1 MQAKTPI
8 PAIKDHWLSV
18 GLTQINGITKV
29 TNMAPTNP
37 VINNVNN
44 NDNHNDTNTN
54 HTSFCPDFGLRKNL
68 KTLGTIQLKQKKH
81 AEN

>member
-29 TNMAPTNP
+29 TNMAPTTP

-44 NDNHNDTNTN
+44 
-54 HTSFCPDFGLRKNL
+54 GLSLVLNFRVIIK
-68 KTLGTIQLKQKKH
+68 
-81 AEN
+81 